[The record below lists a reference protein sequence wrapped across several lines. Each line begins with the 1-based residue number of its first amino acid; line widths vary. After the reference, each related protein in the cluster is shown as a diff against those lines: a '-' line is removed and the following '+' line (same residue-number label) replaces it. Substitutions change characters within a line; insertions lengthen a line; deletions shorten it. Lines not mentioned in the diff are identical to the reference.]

1 MKKWM
6 LVVLALS
13 LASVAC
19 SLQKVELTTVPSATP
34 KPTNVPTQE
43 PSATPAPTL
52 TSAPSQALPSPTAI
66 PPTETTAPTIPVQPT
81 ETMEELNEIFSDDF
95 NDAAGS
101 WYTGDTETTSTHYV
115 NNAIEFKLSQD
126 NWLMWSES
134 AEVYTSDVVVTVDSA
149 LINGT
154 AMNSQGILCR
164 YVDTDNFYALMV
176 GNDGYYEIIKYKD
189 GESVSLAGDFAE
201 DGLVNPLKNQITAS
215 CLGDQLSLNVNG
227 VVLYTA
233 FDSDLRMGD
242 VGLIIGTFDDPDVTI
257 QFDNFVVYA
266 PKQ

>member
-19 SLQKVELTTVPSATP
+19 SLQKVEPTTVPSATP

-52 TSAPSQALPSPTAI
+52 TS
-66 PPTETTAPTIPVQPT
+66 APTIPVQPT

-164 YVDTDNFYALMV
+164 YVDTENFYALMV

-201 DGLVNPLKNQITAS
+201 DGLVNPLNNQITAS
-215 CLGDQLSLNVNG
+215 CLGDQLTLNVNG